1 MDLFA
6 IVRLHTAAPR
16 LNVDRIQAVCLCVLI
31 SLGVLSPRVFA
42 AELSIVTIVAPG
54 SPHRSSKS
62 ADLASIFRRLLRF
75 TKTGEAIVPVNLPLS
90 DPLREGF
97 TLSLYGVK
105 PEAMEAY
112 WNERYFHGVSPPH
125 VVASSEAMLR
135 FVASTPNAIGYVLSC
150 QVDERVVI
158 LTSLPLTDVDPR
170 LRELCAEHENK
181 LVIPELQ
188 TKLAP

>member
-1 MDLFA
+1 
-6 IVRLHTAAPR
+6 
-16 LNVDRIQAVCLCVLI
+16 
-31 SLGVLSPRVFA
+31 
-42 AELSIVTIVAPG
+42 
-54 SPHRSSKS
+54 
-62 ADLASIFRRLLRF
+62 
-75 TKTGEAIVPVNLPLS
+75 
-90 DPLREGF
+90 
-97 TLSLYGVK
+97 
-105 PEAMEAY
+105 
-112 WNERYFHGVSPPH
+112 
-125 VVASSEAMLR
+125 MLR